1 MSQAE
6 KALVLV
12 VDDHEPAAQ
21 MVSQIFIARGYDCD
35 WASDG
40 EAALEKAQRLLP
52 DLILLDVMMPGM
64 DGFQVLE
71 RLRANPLTANTPVI
85 FVTAKDDPADIEQG
99 LNLGADDYIAK
110 PVKPR
115 EVLARA
121 RSKIEER
128 RLQEALRQRTKE
140 LEVLL
145 RFSEE
150 LNNYL
155 DVQPLMDLILYL
167 VSDLILCDAVILYR
181 IGADQ
186 SILDIRQEKRQADL
200 EFDSQALLDEILQ
213 SQQTTVVWENNE
225 IRSSNRPAGM
235 AVVLAHVEQL
245 HGLLVVLGSKPYS
258 ERNRVLLEAISR
270 QTTLALRN
278 AELYATKVHYAEHLE
293 EMVEARTRELRS
305 AQELLSRAEK
315 LASVGRLAAGIA
327 HEINNP
333 LVPIRI
339 NLELM
344 LEDIEAGNPVSA
356 QDVSESLNSVTRI
369 ARIIERLQQFTR
381 KRGEEAP
388 DMEPLS
394 LSSVLEGVL
403 ALSRAFLRQSN
414 INIET
419 KLDNSAYIYGNR
431 DQLEQ
436 VFLNIILN
444 AQAAME
450 NGGKLTIESKLKG
463 KKVELRFN
471 DTGHG
476 IPADMLEKI
485 FDPFVS
491 TKENGSGLGLFISH
505 NIIDNHSGQIQAESN
520 SGKGAS
526 FILTLPVIENV
537 QES

>member
-1 MSQAE
+1 MSQE
-6 KALVLV
+6 DNALVLV
-12 VDDHEPAAQ
+12 VDDHEPAAM
-21 MVSQIFIARGYDCD
+21 MVSQIFITRGYR
-35 WASDG
+35 AEVANNG
-40 EAALEKAQRLLP
+40 ETALEKAAQLLP
-52 DLILLDVMMPGM
+52 ELILLDVMMPEM
-64 DGFQVLE
+64 DGYEVLR
-71 RLRANPLTANTPVI
+71 RLRANPVTANIPVI
-85 FVTAKDDPADIEQG
+85 FVTARDDPADIEQG
-99 LNLGADDYIAK
+99 LTLGADDYIPK

-121 RSKIEER
+121 KMHIEER
-128 RLQEALRQRTKE
+128 RLRDTLRQRTKE
-140 LEVLL
+140 LEVML

-167 VSDLILCDAVILYR
+167 VQDLIPCDAVLLYR

-186 SILDIRQEKRQADL
+186 SILDIRQEKRQSDVD
-200 EFDSQALLDEILQ
+200 FDTQALLDEIVQKNQKTL
-213 SQQTTVVWENNE
+213 VWETHL
-225 IRSSNRPAGM
+225 IKSSNRPYGM
-235 AVVLAHVEQL
+235 AVVLEHVEQL
-245 HGLLVVLGSKPYS
+245 HGLLVVLSSHPYS
-258 ERNRVLLEAISR
+258 QRNQVLLEAIAR
-270 QTTLALRN
+270 QTTLVLRN
-278 AELYATKVHYAEHLE
+278 AELYATKVHYADHLE
-293 EMVEARTRELRS
+293 ELVEERTRELRS

-344 LEDIEAGNPVSA
+344 QEDIQAGQPVSA
-356 QDVSESLNSVTRI
+356 QDVEQSLDSVKRI
-369 ARIIERLQQFTR
+369 ARIIERLQSFTR

-388 DMEPLS
+388 DMEPLAV
-394 LSSVLEGVL
+394 SSVLEGVL
-403 ALSRAFLRQSN
+403 TLSRGFLRQSN
-414 INIET
+414 VNVES
-419 KLDNSAYIYGNR
+419 KLDNSAYVYGNR

-450 NGGKLTIESKLKG
+450 NGGTLKIETKV
-463 KKVELRFN
+463 KKDKVKISFS

-485 FDPFVS
+485 FEPFVS

-505 NIIDNHSGQIQAESN
+505 NIIDNHSGQIQAASEA
-520 SGKGAS
+520 GKGAT
-526 FILTLPVIENV
+526 FVLTLPVIENI
-537 QES
+537 QEN

>member
-1 MSQAE
+1 MSQEE
-6 KALVLV
+6 KAFVLV

-21 MVSQIFIARGYDCD
+21 MVSQIFITRGYDCD

-40 EAALEKAQRLLP
+40 ETALEKAQRLLP

-64 DGFQVLE
+64 DGFEVLE
-71 RLRANPLTANTPVI
+71 QLRANPLTRNIPVI

-99 LNLGADDYIAK
+99 LNLGADDYIPK

-121 RSKIEER
+121 KSKIEER
-128 RLQEALRQRTKE
+128 RLQEALLQRTKE

-167 VSDLILCDAVILYR
+167 VLDLIPCDGVVLYR
-181 IGADQ
+181 IGANQ
-186 SILDIRQEKRQADL
+186 NILDIRHEKRQVDL
-200 EFDSQALLDEILQ
+200 DFEAQALLDEILQ
-213 SQQTTVVWENNE
+213 KQQKTLVWENQMIQNT
-225 IRSSNRPAGM
+225 NRPFGM
-235 AVVLAHVEQL
+235 AVVLEHVEQL
-245 HGLLVVLGSKPYS
+245 HGLLVVFASNAYS
-258 ERNRVLLEAISR
+258 ERNRVLLEAIAR

-293 EMVEARTRELRS
+293 EMVEDRTRELRS

-333 LVPIRI
+333 LLPILM
-339 NLELM
+339 NLEGM
-344 LEDIEAGNPVSA
+344 QEDIQAGIPVSE
-356 QDVSESLNSVTRI
+356 QDVVQSLNSVKRI
-369 ARIIERLQQFTR
+369 ARIVERLQQFTR

-394 LSSVLEGVL
+394 VSSVLDGVL

-414 INIET
+414 IHVET
-419 KLDNSAYIYGNR
+419 KLDNNAYVYGNR

-450 NGGKLTIESKLKG
+450 NGGTLSIESKIIST
-463 KKVELRFN
+463 KVEIRFS
-471 DTGHG
+471 DTGYG

-485 FDPFVS
+485 FEPFVS
-491 TKENGSGLGLFISH
+491 TKDKGSGLGLFISH
-505 NIIDNHSGQIQAESN
+505 NIVDNHSGQIQAESKP
-520 SGKGAS
+520 GKGAT
-526 FILTLPVIENV
+526 FILTLPVIENI
-537 QES
+537 QEN

>member
-1 MSQAE
+1 MSQEERASI
-6 KALVLV
+6 LV

-21 MVSQIFIARGYDCD
+21 MVSQIFITRGYDCD

-40 EAALEKAQRLLP
+40 ETALEKARRNLP

-64 DGFQVLE
+64 DGFEVLKN
-71 RLRANPLTANTPVI
+71 LRANPLTAHIPVI
-85 FVTAKDDPADIEQG
+85 FVTAKDDPADIVQG
-99 LNLGADDYIAK
+99 LTLGADDYIPK
-110 PVKPR
+110 PVKPA

-121 RSKIEER
+121 KSKIEEK
-128 RLQEALRQRTKE
+128 RLREALRQRTKE

-150 LNNYL
+150 LNNHL

-167 VSDLILCDAVILYR
+167 VLDLIPCDAVVLYR
-181 IGADQ
+181 IGAEQ
-186 SILDIRQEKRQADL
+186 TILDIRHEKRQADVD
-200 EFDSQALLDEILQ
+200 FDSQGLLDEILQ
-213 SQQTTVVWENNE
+213 TREKTLVWDNQAVQQ
-225 IRSSNRPAGM
+225 SNRPNGM
-235 AVVLAHVEQL
+235 AVVLEHVEQL
-245 HGLLVVLGSKPYS
+245 HGLLVVFSSNPYS
-258 ERNRVLLEAISR
+258 ERNRVLLEAIAR

-339 NLELM
+339 NLEMM
-344 LEDIEAGNPVSA
+344 LEDIEAGAPVSA
-356 QDVSESLNSVTRI
+356 RDVEESLNSVTRI

-381 KRGEEAP
+381 KRGDEAP

-394 LSSVLEGVL
+394 ISAVLDGVL

-414 INIET
+414 IKIET
-419 KLDNSAYIYGNR
+419 KLDSSAYVYGNR

-450 NGGKLTIESKLKG
+450 KGGSLTIESKLKAQ
-463 KKVELRFN
+463 KIEIRFS

-485 FDPFVS
+485 FEPFVS

-505 NIIDNHSGQIQAESN
+505 NIVDNHSGQIQAESKA
-520 SGKGAS
+520 GKGAT
-526 FILTLPVIENV
+526 FILTLPVIENI
-537 QES
+537 QEN

>member
-1 MSQAE
+1 MNQEENAF
-6 KALVLV
+6 VLV

-21 MVSQIFIARGYDCD
+21 MVSQIFITRGYKCD

-40 EAALEKAQRLLP
+40 EAALEKAQHLLP

-64 DGFQVLE
+64 DGFEVLGH
-71 RLRANPLTANTPVI
+71 LRANPITENIPVI

-121 RSKIEER
+121 KSKIEER
-128 RLQEALRQRTKE
+128 RLQDTLRQRTKE

-155 DVQPLMDLILYL
+155 DVQPLMDLILYSVL
-167 VSDLILCDAVILYR
+167 DLIPCDAVILYR

-186 SILDIRQEKRQADL
+186 SVLDIRYEKRQANVD
-200 EFDSQALLDEILQ
+200 FDNQALLEEILQ
-213 SQQTTVVWENNE
+213 RQQKTLVWENQTLQHC
-225 IRSSNRPAGM
+225 NRPDGM
-235 AVVLAHVEQL
+235 AVILEHVEQL
-245 HGLLVVLGSKPYS
+245 HGLLVVIGSEPYT
-258 ERNRVLLEAISR
+258 ERNRVLMEAIAR

-344 LEDIEAGNPVSA
+344 LEDIEAGSPVSA
-356 QDVSESLNSVTRI
+356 RDVQESLNSVTRI

-381 KRGEEAP
+381 KRGDEAP

-394 LSSVLEGVL
+394 LSSVLDGVL

-419 KLDNSAYIYGNR
+419 NLDNSAYVYGNR

-450 NGGKLTIESKLKG
+450 KGGTLTIESKVKAA
-463 KKVELRFN
+463 KVETRFS

-491 TKENGSGLGLFISH
+491 TKETGSGLGLFISH
-505 NIIDNHSGQIQAESN
+505 NIVDNHSGQIQAESEA
-520 SGKGAS
+520 GKGAT
-526 FILTLPVIENV
+526 FILTLPVIENT
-537 QES
+537 QEN